1 MARYSWRTAV
11 RQQLPWPLRDRGVA
25 GQGRRSGSVRG
36 WRILRQLCALDAHRP
51 GAVIVVARHATVGSM
66 PTGRLQV
73 RDARPA
79 DLAQLPDVEAA
90 ADGLFVP
97 LGITDLPAP
106 ATAEQRARSWRVL
119 VVGEPVQGFAVLEL
133 LDDAVHL
140 EQLSVHPA
148 HSRRG
153 IGGALLAA
161 SVEAAREH
169 GADRVT
175 LLTYADVPWNAPFY
189 ARHGWQETEPTP
201 ALQALRRHEGELG
214 LDRHGRRVAM
224 TRWVT

>member
-1 MARYSWRTAV
+1 MAELANGKS
-11 RQQLPWPLRDRGVA
+11 
-25 GQGRRSGSVRG
+25 
-36 WRILRQLCALDAHRP
+36 
-51 GAVIVVARHATVGSM
+51 VARACQGAGM
-66 PTGRLQV
+66 PTGRHRV
-73 RDARPA
+73 RDADDA

-90 ADGLFVP
+90 ADELFVP

-106 ATAEQRARSWRVL
+106 ATAEERGRSWRVL

-133 LDDAVHL
+133 LDGAVHL

-148 HSRRG
+148 HGRRG

-161 SVEAAREH
+161 TVEAAREQ

-189 ARHGWQETEPTP
+189 ARHGWEVTEPTH

-224 TRWVT
+224 TRRVT